1 MSNEPII
8 KKNNNSMDIANS
20 SVNYFL
26 PYNKSKM
33 EGDIWLKEHF
43 RCQTPIVQ
51 ISNEI
56 SYFNEI
62 KPLKEDKY
70 KDKSWSTLLFIE
82 HEHEKDS
89 SNKNIGEVNEIIKFI
104 IDRKERYINEF
115 LKRIKNKENI
125 TDEDYYNSI
134 GIITPF
140 VNQESLLKKEIIN
153 KIGSHKEDS
162 NEPIIKVGTVHKYQ
176 GSERDIIIFSS
187 VYNKENQGKAQNLFF
202 NRDEPDMINVA
213 VTRAKEIFVLF
224 GNRKTISNSET
235 FSGVMIKHIDEYK
248 MIK

>member
-1 MSNEPII
+1 MI
-8 KKNNNSMDIANS
+8 
-20 SVNYFL
+20 L
-26 PYNKSKM
+26 
-33 EGDIWLKEHF
+33 
-43 RCQTPIVQ
+43 
-51 ISNEI
+51 
-56 SYFNEI
+56 
-62 KPLKEDKY
+62 
-70 KDKSWSTLLFIE
+70 
-82 HEHEKDS
+82 
-89 SNKNIGEVNEIIKFI
+89 IIKFI

-115 LKRIKNKENI
+115 IKRIKNKENI